1 MINDSKLYQNKC
13 DIGEDT
19 GDGYVIYRRNDK
31 AEEEVHILNETAFEI
46 FEMCNGKI
54 RNEIMEYF
62 RLNYELDKENLALVN
77 GAIDDMLEK
86 GIITAEKQT
95 RNSTPL

>member
-1 MINDSKLYQNKC
+1 MINNSKLYKNKY

-19 GDGYVIYRRNDK
+19 GDGYVIYRSNDK
-31 AEEEVHILNETAFEI
+31 GEEEVHILNETAFEI

-62 RLNYELDKENLALVN
+62 RLNYELDKEDLALVK

-86 GIITAEKQT
+86 EIITVK
-95 RNSTPL
+95 